1 MLITKDRFILN
12 IKHLITNTFYK
23 DEWITA
29 LNKKGEY
36 DIDVDAYTFE
46 DEDLAKEAAIEIMDN
61 WDDAD
66 TAKLKSVSQEYIGIG
81 IKTIRIRRLFR
92 IITISK

>member
-1 MLITKDRFILN
+1 MLITKEQFILN

-23 DEWITA
+23 DEWLKA
-29 LNKKGEY
+29 LEKNGKY

-46 DEDLAKEAAIEIMDN
+46 DEDLAKEAAMEIIEEWN
-61 WDDAD
+61 DAD
-66 TAKLKSVSQEYIGIG
+66 TAQLKTTIKECIGIEIKSV
-81 IKTIRIRRLFR
+81 RIRRLFR